1 MSTVAVIIVTHN
13 SQDVLSRCVDAV
25 LRQTVQS
32 EIQPEIVIV
41 DSGSESVS
49 YLDRYRNRFGIKVI
63 RAGNIGFSRA
73 NNKGYQAVSQS
84 AKYILFLNPDAFLTE
99 NALAKALE
107 IFKKNEQIACAGA
120 RLLGFDKNSGL
131 PTNLLDSTGIFRKWY
146 GCWYDRSQ
154 GEKDT
159 GQYLIPEDVPAV
171 CGAFLFCRQAM
182 LAQLI
187 SEQPDYPDGPITVF
201 DPDFFL
207 YKEDI
212 ELCLRIRKS
221 GWRVVYHPEIQVHH
235 CRGWQKNRQQIPLQL
250 RLTAAHSELL
260 LYKKHPSPYILWAL
274 FKYLL
279 VRLLN
284 I

>member
-1 MSTVAVIIVTHN
+1 MSAVAVVIVTHN
-13 SQDVLSRCVDAV
+13 SEDVLPRCVDAV
-25 LRQTVQS
+25 LGQT
-32 EIQPEIVIV
+32 IQPEIYPDIVIV
-41 DSGSESVS
+41 DSGSKDVS
-49 YLDRYRNRFGIKVI
+49 YLDNYRD
-63 RAGNIGFSRA
+63 RAGITVIHAENIGFSRA
-73 NNKGYQAVSQS
+73 NNKGYQEISQRVE
-84 AKYILFLNPDAFLTE
+84 YVLFLNPDAFLTE
-99 NALAKALE
+99 NALHKALE
-107 IFKKNEQIACAGA
+107 VFEKDEKIACLGA

-131 PTNLLDSTGIFRKWY
+131 PASFLDSTGIFRKWY

-159 GQYLIPEDVPAV
+159 GQYVVPEDVPAV

-182 LAQLI
+182 LAQLT
-187 SEQPDYPDGPITVF
+187 SGQPDKTAIF
-201 DPDFFL
+201 DSDFFL

-221 GWRVVYHPEIQVHH
+221 GWRVVYHPEIQVYH

-260 LYKKHPSPYILWAL
+260 LYRKHPSPYILWAL

-279 VRLLN
+279 VRWLKV
-284 I
+284 